1 DTAGRNTDQDGD
13 LPVWIVLPPSGT
25 GHSQGDREAV
35 PDQGMPTHG
44 SLAASESLYLGNRG
58 SAWTCKVLALSPL
71 VRLNHA
77 RSTSTAGI
85 AGARA
90 ARTQPCVSIHQLGA
104 RGLDYFGPERSL
116 RRHSGGE
123 LRGRGAHRHHAE
135 LVEALAPHRAAP
147 GCAPPRDGAWQ

>member
-1 DTAGRNTDQDGD
+1 SARGLLTQITSHGRPFPGLRAPAAPLSTPTRVSSSIPRGDVGDTAGRNTDQDGD

-44 SLAASESLYLGNRG
+44 SLSASESLYLGNRG

-71 VRLNHA
+71 VRLSHA

-85 AGARA
+85 AGARV

-116 RRHSGGE
+116 
-123 LRGRGAHRHHAE
+123 
-135 LVEALAPHRAAP
+135 
-147 GCAPPRDGAWQ
+147 